1 MYLVVGLGN
10 PGSKYA
16 RTRHNVGFDVVELLA
31 DKLNARLT
39 KLKCKALLAETKIG
53 DERVVLAQPQ
63 TFMNLSGESVVELM
77 NWYKVPVEHLIVC
90 YDDIDLDLGA
100 LRVRAKGS
108 AGTHNGMRSIIYLLG
123 KDNFPRVRVGIGKP
137 APGWDLVDHVLAGYQ
152 TPKERE
158 LAFGGYLDA
167 VDTII
172 ELIKNGPEAATR
184 LAADR
189 TNLRY
194 PKPEKPKKEKSGKD
208 KTDFAE
214 IGHHTWDRIR
224 ANTLNGAACCVTI
237 EGKTAYQ
244 GIFGSANIEKNETLK
259 KDTLYR
265 LASMTKPVV
274 AVAVMMM
281 KERGKI
287 DLDAPVSDI
296 LPGFKGQK
304 LLSGNM
310 PRREI
315 TARDLLTHSSGL
327 CQDETAWMIEDVFKS
342 LVPDRV
348 TLENMVEGY
357 TALPLAFE
365 PRSCTGYSAL
375 AGFDVLARM
384 VEVQAN
390 MKFEDFARLAIFEP
404 LKMNDTT
411 WYPSDKQWEKTA
423 TPYAAENGTL
433 TPVDMGQRNFGAFP
447 VSYTSGGAGL
457 MGTLSDY
464 VRFAQMLLNEGELDG
479 ARILE
484 SESVHEM
491 RTPQLSHDK
500 THNGRG
506 AAATETWGLGM
517 RVITAEQSDAQPM
530 TKGCFGWSGAYG
542 THFWVDPEQKLT
554 AVYMSNMTTAGG
566 SAAPTAREFERD
578 VYAALRR
585 K

>member
-1 MYLVVGLGN
+1 MYLIVGLGN

-31 DKLNARLT
+31 DKLNTRLT

-77 NWYKVPVEHLIVC
+77 NWYKVPIEHLIVC

-152 TPKERE
+152 TPKDRE

-172 ELIKNGPEAATR
+172 ELVKNGPEAANR
-184 LAADR
+184 LASER

-194 PKPEKPKKEKSGKD
+194 PKPERPKKEKSGRD
-208 KTDFAE
+208 KTDFAA
-214 IGHHTWDRIR
+214 IGRHAWERIR
-224 ANTLNGAACCVTI
+224 ANNIHGAACCVTI

-244 GIFGSANIEKNETLK
+244 GIFGSANIEKNEKLK
-259 KDTLYR
+259 KDTMYR
-265 LASMTKPVV
+265 LASMTKPVT
-274 AVAVMMM
+274 AVAVMIMV
-281 KERGKI
+281 ERGKI

-296 LPGFKGQK
+296 LPEFEGQK
-304 LLSGNM
+304 LISGEA
-310 PRREI
+310 PSRGI

-327 CQDETAWMIEDVFKS
+327 CQDETAEQIVDVFKS
-342 LVPDRV
+342 LVPDRIS
-348 TLENMVEGY
+348 LENMVLGY
-357 TALPLAFE
+357 ANLPLAFE
-365 PRSCTGYSAL
+365 PRTRTGYSSL

-390 MKFEDFARLAIFEP
+390 MPFHDFVRLAIFEP

-411 WYPSDKQWEKTA
+411 WYPTDRQWEKT
-423 TPYAAENGTL
+423 TNIYASENGTL
-433 TPVDMGQRNFGAFP
+433 TPVDMGRRNFGAFP
-447 VSYTSGGAGL
+447 ESYTCGAAGL
-457 MGTLSDY
+457 IGTLSDY

-479 ARILE
+479 AHVLE
-484 SESVHEM
+484 AESVRQM
-491 RTPQLSHDK
+491 RTPQLDHGK
-500 THNGRG
+500 NP
-506 AAATETWGLGM
+506 ANANEVWGLGM
-517 RVITAEQSDAQPM
+517 RVITAEQSENQPM
-530 TKGCFGWSGAYG
+530 TKGSFGWSGAYG
-542 THFWVDPEQKLT
+542 THFWVDPEKKLT
-554 AVYMSNMTTAGG
+554 AVYMTNMTTAGG
-566 SAAPTAREFERD
+566 SVAATAREFERD
-578 VYAALRR
+578 VYEALR
-585 K
+585 